1 MLRRLKPYVQPAPV
15 VVLLVAFFVAPLGQ
29 AAWRS
34 WDGLA
39 LHFSRY
45 AAIFADPV
53 YLAVFWRTLEVAVL
67 VTALSVILGYPI
79 AYLLTALRRRP
90 ATLLTIC
97 LLIPLFTAFLIR
109 TYGWMVIL
117 GRQGVL
123 NKALIS
129 LGLIDAPLKILGTS
143 TAVYVGMVHVLMPI
157 AIFTMYAS
165 MARLD
170 RSLVTAAEVLGAN
183 PVTAFVRVYVPMSV
197 PGIVSASVL
206 VFIMALGFFITP
218 ALLGSP
224 SDTMIAQLIVTQITT
239 LLDLETGFA
248 LSVVLLAAIFI
259 VLLAASRLV
268 PLEQMWALN
277 ESTGPRAGD
286 SARHGAARSRLRALL
301 YWLEAAAHA
310 ALGRPA
316 GLIPVLLRA
325 YAVAVVLFLLAP
337 QLIVYVLSFSSSPFL
352 VFPPPGFS
360 WQWYA
365 RFFGSPEW
373 RSALI
378 MSLELAAIVASAS
391 LVVGGAAAFGLV
403 RGEIGHKRGLFL
415 FVLSPL
421 LVPVIVVALGL
432 YVSMDDLGLLG
443 TFAGLV
449 LGHMVVAVP
458 YAIVVLV
465 GAVRGLDRNLELA
478 ASTLGA
484 RSGRVLGRITLPLLA
499 PALVS
504 AWIMAFLHSFDELLV
519 TLFLLGRQPQT
530 LPIKMWSDIRIQ
542 IDPVISAASST
553 IVTAIAI
560 IVVLTQVRSLF
571 GARAGSA
578 VKP

>member
-1 MLRRLKPYVQPAPV
+1 MWRWLRPCTQLAPV
-15 VVLLVAFFVAPLGQ
+15 LLLLMALFIVPLAQ

-34 WDGLA
+34 FDGQA
-39 LHFSRY
+39 LQFSRY
-45 AAIFADPV
+45 AAIFSDPV
-53 YLAVFWRTLEVAVL
+53 YLAVFRRTLEVAVI
-67 VTALSVILGYPI
+67 VTTLSVLLGYPI
-79 AYLLTALRRRP
+79 AYLLTTLRRRP
-90 ATLLTIC
+90 ATVLAIC

-123 NKALIS
+123 NKALIG
-129 LGLIDAPLKILGTS
+129 LGVIDAPLKILGTS
-143 TAVYVGMVHVLMPI
+143 TAVYIGMVHVLMPI

-170 RSLVTAAEVLGAN
+170 RSLVTAAQVLGAN
-183 PVTAFVRVYVPMSV
+183 PVTAFVRVYLPMSL
-197 PGIVSASVL
+197 PGIISASVL

-239 LLDLETGFA
+239 LLDLESGFA
-248 LSVVLLAAIFI
+248 LSVVLLAAIVV
-259 VLLAASRLV
+259 VLLAANKLV

-277 ESTGPRAGD
+277 DSTGRSAPA
-286 SARHGAARSRLRALL
+286 ARHGTERRNAAARAVL
-301 YWLEAAAHA
+301 YWLEVTVHA
-310 ALGRPA
+310 LLGRPA
-316 GLIPVLLRA
+316 GLRAVLLRT
-325 YAVAVVLFLLAP
+325 YAVIVVFFLLAP

-360 WQWYA
+360 MQWYA
-365 RFFGSPEW
+365 RFFASPEW
-373 RSALI
+373 RSALLV
-378 MSLELAAIVASAS
+378 SLQLAAIVASAS
-391 LVVGGAAAFGLV
+391 LVIGGAAAFGLV
-403 RGEIGHKRGLFL
+403 RGQIAGKRGFFL

-443 TFAGLV
+443 SFTGLV

-458 YAIVVLV
+458 YAIVILV
-465 GAVRGLDRNLELA
+465 GAVRGLDRNLEHA

-484 RSGRVLGRITLPLLA
+484 RPGRVLGRITIPLLA

-553 IVTAIAI
+553 IVTGIAI
-560 IVVLTQVRSLF
+560 IVILSQLRGLF
-571 GARAGSA
+571 GTRQLEPA
-578 VKP
+578 

>member
-1 MLRRLKPYVQPAPV
+1 
-15 VVLLVAFFVAPLGQ
+15 
-29 AAWRS
+29 
-34 WDGLA
+34 
-39 LHFSRY
+39 
-45 AAIFADPV
+45 
-53 YLAVFWRTLEVAVL
+53 
-67 VTALSVILGYPI
+67 
-79 AYLLTALRRRP
+79 
-90 ATLLTIC
+90 
-97 LLIPLFTAFLIR
+97 
-109 TYGWMVIL
+109 
-117 GRQGVL
+117 
-123 NKALIS
+123 
-129 LGLIDAPLKILGTS
+129 
-143 TAVYVGMVHVLMPI
+143 MVHVLMPI

-170 RSLVTAAEVLGAN
+170 RSLVTAAQVLGAN
-183 PVTAFVRVYVPMSV
+183 PVTSFVRVYLPMSL
-197 PGIVSASVL
+197 PGIISASVL

-239 LLDLETGFA
+239 LLDLESGFA
-248 LSVVLLAAIFI
+248 LSVVLLMSIVV

-268 PLEQMWALN
+268 SLEQMWALN
-277 ESTGPRAGD
+277 DGVGRRTS
-286 SARHGAARSRLRALL
+286 AARRGMGGRKVARAAL
-301 YWLEAAAHA
+301 YWLEAAIQAVI
-310 ALGRPA
+310 GRPA
-316 GLIPVLLRA
+316 NLATILLRA
-325 YAVAVVLFLLAP
+325 YAIVVVSFLLAP

-360 WQWYA
+360 MQWYA
-365 RFFGSPEW
+365 RFFASSEW
-373 RSALI
+373 QSALLT
-378 MSLELAAIVASAS
+378 SLKLAVIVASAS
-391 LVVGGAAAFGLV
+391 LAIGCAAAFALV
-403 RGEIGHKRGLFL
+403 RGDMAGKRGLFL

-432 YVSMDDLGLLG
+432 YVSTDDLGLLG

-458 YAIVVLV
+458 YAIVILV
-465 GAVRGLDRNLELA
+465 GAVRGLDRNLEHA

-484 RSGRVLGRITLPLLA
+484 RPVRVLGRITLPLLA

-560 IVVLTQVRSLF
+560 IVILSQLRGLF
-571 GARAGSA
+571 GARQPVPA
-578 VKP
+578 

>member
-1 MLRRLKPYVQPAPV
+1 VGQRLKPYALLAPV
-15 VVLLVAFFVAPLGQ
+15 FLLLLVSFIAPLAQ

-34 WDGLA
+34 FDGQA
-39 LHFSRY
+39 LQFSRY
-45 AAIFADPV
+45 AAIFSDPV
-53 YLAVFWRTLEVAVL
+53 YLAVFWRTLEVAVI

-79 AYLLTALRRRP
+79 AYLLTALARRS
-90 ATLLTIC
+90 ATVLAIC

-123 NKALIS
+123 NKTLIG

-170 RSLVTAAEVLGAN
+170 RSLVTAAQVLGAN
-183 PVTAFVRVYVPMSV
+183 PVTAFVRVYVPMSL
-197 PGIVSASVL
+197 PGIISASVL

-224 SDTMIAQLIVTQITT
+224 ADTMIAQLIVTQINT
-239 LLDLETGFA
+239 LLDLQSGFA
-248 LSVVLLAAIFI
+248 LSVVLLLAIVV
-259 VLLAASRLV
+259 VLLASSRLV

-277 ESTGPRAGD
+277 ESTGRQSVGTI
-286 SARHGAARSRLRALL
+286 RHAALRNRVRALL
-301 YWLEAAAHA
+301 YWMEAAVHA
-310 ALGRPA
+310 VLGKPA
-316 GLIPVLLRA
+316 GLVGVLLRA
-325 YAVAVVLFLLAP
+325 YAVVVVLFLLAP
-337 QLIVYVLSFSSSPFL
+337 QLIVYVLSFSSSPYL

-360 WQWYA
+360 LQWYS
-365 RFFGSPEW
+365 RFFTSPEW
-373 RSALI
+373 RSALLI
-378 MSLELAAIVASAS
+378 SLQLAAIVASVS
-391 LVVGGAAAFGLV
+391 LAVGGAAAFGLV
-403 RGEIGHKRGLFL
+403 RGEMRAKRGLFL

-421 LVPVIVVALGL
+421 LVPVIVVALSL

-443 TFAGLV
+443 TFPGLV

-458 YAIVVLV
+458 YAIVILV
-465 GAVRGLDRNLELA
+465 GAVRGLDRNLEHA

-484 RSGRVLGRITLPLLA
+484 RPGRVLGRITLPLLA

-504 AWIMAFLHSFDELLV
+504 AWIMAFLYSFDELLV

-560 IVVLTQVRSLF
+560 IVILSQARSLF
-571 GARAGSA
+571 GTRRRPELA
-578 VKP
+578 